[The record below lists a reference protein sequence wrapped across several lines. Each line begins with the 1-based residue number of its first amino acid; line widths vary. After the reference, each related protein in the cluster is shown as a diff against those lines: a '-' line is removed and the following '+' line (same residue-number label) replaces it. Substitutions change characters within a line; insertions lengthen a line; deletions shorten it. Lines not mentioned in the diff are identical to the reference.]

1 MAYGDFAGLWRY
13 VHKTFEV
20 PQLLGGLTD
29 GRSGPT
35 VPFLAV
41 MLTWLFA
48 FIRRLGSTEQAGDL
62 LNDPRWRK
70 VIGLVEQ
77 DGGSPDTL
85 ARVLDQLTP
94 GELNDLLLR
103 LFFQARRAGIL
114 KDDGPFGKRCAIV
127 DMNELFTS
135 ESIHCDKCQVRVVD
149 KAGPDGVVREVNE
162 YFHQAVALVW
172 AGAEV
177 AWPIGWEVLGPKEGE
192 WTAAQRLLKRLLP
205 KLGQSLDLVMGDG
218 LYCCRDFFT
227 LVCGAG
233 LSPLAIA
240 SGQTEMDEEM
250 KLLMET
256 EAPKRMLGLDVDMWE
271 MESEAWEKDV
281 GCKLRVLHYRREYPA
296 KPWEH
301 ERRELRL
308 VTACPVAVLPVGQ
321 GWSVGRGRWRIENG
335 TFNLQTR
342 FHGLTHNYHHG
353 PVAILALLVLR
364 SMGQCLVWA
373 YHRFATA
380 RSKSAPK
387 TFLAWFTKV
396 LVEDW
401 VRFLDG
407 ARVAA
412 NPLTG

>member
-1 MAYGDFAGLWRY
+1 MACGDFAGLWRY

-20 PQLLGGLTD
+20 KQLLGGLTD
-29 GRSGPT
+29 GRCDPK
-35 VPFLAV
+35 VPLQGLA
-41 MLTWLFA
+41 LTWLFA
-48 FIRRLGSTEQAGDL
+48 FMRRLASTEQAGNL

-70 VIGLVEQ
+70 LIGLVEQ

-85 ARVLDQLTP
+85 ARALDQLTP

-103 LFFQARRAGIL
+103 IFFQARRAGIL

-135 ESIHCDKCQVRVVD
+135 EKVHCDRCQVRVKK
-149 KAGPDGVVREVNE
+149 KAGPDGTVCEVNE
-162 YFHQAVALVW
+162 YYHQAVALVW
-172 AGAEV
+172 AGADV
-177 AWPIGWEVLGPKEGE
+177 AWPIGWEVLEPGEGE

-205 KLGQSLDLVMGDG
+205 QLGQSLDFVMGDG
-218 LYCCRDFFT
+218 LYCCRDFFK
-227 LVCGAG
+227 LAREAG
-233 LSPLAIA
+233 VAPLAIA
-240 SGQTEMDEEM
+240 SGQTEMDGEM
-250 KLLMET
+250 QLLMET
-256 EAPKRMLGLDVDMWE
+256 AAPKRMLGQDVDMWE
-271 MESEAWEKDV
+271 LESEAWEKDV

-296 KPWEH
+296 KDWKH

-308 VTACPVAVLPVGQ
+308 VTSCPVEVLPVGQ
-321 GWSVGRGRWRIENG
+321 GWSLGRCRWRIENG

-353 PVAILALLVLR
+353 PVAILALLVFR
-364 SMGQCLVWA
+364 SLAQCLVWA

-387 TFLAWFTKV
+387 TFLAWFTAV

-401 VRFLDG
+401 VRFLDR
-407 ARVAA
+407 ALAAA